1 MEPIKQIKQ
10 IEQIKQIKQN
20 LRDAIAA
27 RREEI
32 VALAQDLIR
41 FPSTKGNEADA
52 QRFYADKLRALN
64 ADVEIFEPDVEKM
77 RAHPA
82 FVSERKTFAG
92 SPVAAGVLKGSG
104 GGRSLILCGHMDV
117 VDPGVGQWTNSP
129 WDPVVKDGR
138 LYGRGALDM
147 KGGAAAHYTAVKVA
161 LEVMRQAGLKLKGD
175 VTILSTIDEECGSTG
190 VLSLIERGYRA
201 DAAVCTEPVGLKIT
215 VATTGS
221 TWFRIK
227 VFGKSAHGGVAYAGV
242 NALYKAIP
250 IIERIRRLEEERRLR
265 LFGTVPIYNG
275 SPIPFCAGVN
285 KIAGGTWPAIV
296 PAEVTLEGRVGLS
309 PFEKVE
315 DVQKELEDAV
325 YAVARADPWMKDHMP
340 EIDYYKSRWNSGC
353 VAEDHAFVGTLQ
365 EAFRQVRGTAGEIA
379 GMFACSDSG
388 TLMQF
393 GGTPAVDF
401 GPGPQ
406 NMAHQTDEYVD
417 IEDLV
422 TTAQIV
428 ATTILDWCG
437 CEE

>member
-1 MEPIKQIKQ
+1 M
-10 IEQIKQIKQN
+10 EQIKRKLQ
-20 LRDAIAA
+20 DAIAG
-27 RREEI
+27 RKDEI

-52 QRFYADKLRALN
+52 QSFFADKLRDLGAT
-64 ADVEIFEPDVEKM
+64 VEIFEPDIEKM
-77 RAHPA
+77 KKHPA
-82 FVSERKTFAG
+82 FVSERETFAG
-92 SPVAAGVLKGSG
+92 SPVAAGVLKGG
-104 GGRSLILCGHMDV
+104 KEGKSLILCGHMDV

-129 WDPVVKDGR
+129 WDPVVKDGK
-138 LYGRGALDM
+138 LYGRGSVDM
-147 KGGAAAHYTAVKVA
+147 KGGAAAHYTAVKAIV
-161 LEVMRQAGLKLKGD
+161 EMGIKLKGD

-190 VLSLIERGYRA
+190 VLSLIDRGYRA
-201 DAAVCTEPVGLKIT
+201 DAAICTEPVGLKIT

-221 TWFRIK
+221 TWFKIK
-227 VFGKSAHGGVAYAGV
+227 VFGKSAHGGVAYAGI

-285 KIAGGTWPAIV
+285 KIEGGTWPAIV

-309 PFEKVE
+309 PFEKVK

-325 YAVARADPWMKDHMP
+325 YSVAAADPWLKDHP
-340 EIDYYKSRWNSGC
+340 PKIEYYKSRWNSGC
-353 VAEDHAFVGTLQ
+353 VEEDHPFVETLR
-365 EAFRQVRGTAGEIA
+365 EAGKQVRGTAGEIA

-388 TLMQF
+388 TLIQF
-393 GGTPAVDF
+393 GGTPTVDF

-406 NMAHQTDEYVD
+406 NMAHQTDEYVN

-422 TTAQIV
+422 TTAQVI
-428 ATTILDWCG
+428 AITLLDWCG
-437 CEE
+437 CEA